1 MKKQELFTDLKIV
14 ELAGVLAGPAVGMF
28 FAELGA
34 TVLKVENPSNKG
46 DVTRSWRLESENEN
60 TQSAYYSSV
69 NYNKAI
75 VWADLKNADDFEIVM
90 NHIASADVVIS
101 NFKPSSAIKLGLDAV
116 ALRQK
121 FPKLI
126 YAQISGYGIDDET
139 PAFDVVLQAEAG
151 YMYINGEA
159 GRTPLKMPIAMIDVL
174 AAHQLK
180 EAILIALLQRS
191 KTGIGAIV
199 HISLYNAA
207 LSSLVNQATNYL
219 MAGEIPQKMGSLHP
233 NIAPYG
239 ETFYTNE
246 GKAIVLAVGNDK
258 QFVSLCKCL
267 NLTFRQAQD
276 DVANSI
282 LFSTN
287 ALRVQNRIVLGKILA
302 YAFSKFD
309 SATLLNELKK
319 NNVPCGDIRSMDEV
333 LNTGTAQ
340 KLILSETLN
349 NGQITK
355 RMATAVFDIY

>member
-1 MKKQELFTDLKIV
+1 MLKQELFADLKVV

-34 TVLKVENPSNKG
+34 TVLKVENPSNNG
-46 DVTRSWRLESENEN
+46 DVTRSWRLESEQEN

-69 NYNKAI
+69 NYNKTI
-75 VWADLKNADDFEIVM
+75 LWADLKKADDFEIVM
-90 NHIASADVVIS
+90 NQIAFADVVIS
-101 NFKPSSAIKLGLDAV
+101 NFKPSSAKLLGLDSI
-116 ALRQK
+116 ALRKK

-151 YMYINGEA
+151 FMYINGES
-159 GRTPLKMPIAMIDVL
+159 GGTPLKMPIAMIDVL

-180 EAILIALLQRS
+180 EAILIALLQRF

-207 LSSLVNQATNYL
+207 LSSLANQATNYL
-219 MAGEIPQKMGSLHP
+219 MGGEIPQRMGSLHP

-239 ETFYTNE
+239 ETFYTND

-258 QFVSLCKCL
+258 QFVSLSKCL
-267 NLTFRQAQD
+267 NVVID
-276 DVANSI
+276 ANLN
-282 LFSTN
+282 LFKTN
-287 ALRVQNRIVLGKILA
+287 ALRVQNRIELGKILA
-302 YAFSKFD
+302 TAFSKVE
-309 SATLLNELKK
+309 SLTLLNELKN
-319 NNVPCGDIRSMDEV
+319 NNVPCGEIRSMDEV
-333 LNTGTAQ
+333 LNDKTAQ
-340 KLILSETLN
+340 QMILSETLN
-349 NGQITK
+349 DGQITK

>member
-1 MKKQELFTDLKIV
+1 MQKQELFADLKVV

-34 TVLKVENPSNKG
+34 NVLKVENPSNNG
-46 DVTRSWRLESENEN
+46 DVTRSWRLETENQN

-69 NYNKAI
+69 NYNKTI
-75 VWADLKNADDFEIVM
+75 IWADLKKADDFEIVM

-101 NFKPSSAIKLGLDAV
+101 NFKPSSAKQLGLDEI
-116 ALRQK
+116 ALRKK

-151 YMYINGEA
+151 FMYINGEA
-159 GRTPLKMPIAMIDVL
+159 DGVPLKMPIALIDVL

-180 EAILIALLQRS
+180 EAILVALLQRS
-191 KTGIGAIV
+191 KTGLGATA

-207 LSSLVNQATNYL
+207 LSSLANQATNYL
-219 MAGEIPQKMGSLHP
+219 MGGEIPQRMGSLHP

-239 ETFYTNE
+239 ETFYTND

-267 NLTFRQAQD
+267 NLENVTD
-276 DVANSI
+276 SD
-282 LFSTN
+282 LYKTN
-287 ALRVQNRIVLGKILA
+287 ALRVQNRVKLGEILA
-302 YAFSKFD
+302 EAFSKFD
-309 SATLLNELKK
+309 SATLLKELKN

-333 LNTGTAQ
+333 LDNETAQ
-340 KLILSETLN
+340 KLILSETLK

>member
-1 MKKQELFTDLKIV
+1 MQKQELFADLKVV

-34 TVLKVENPSNKG
+34 NVLKVENPSNNG
-46 DVTRSWRLESENEN
+46 DVTRSWRLESESQDA
-60 TQSAYYSSV
+60 QSAYYSSV
-69 NYNKAI
+69 NYNKTI
-75 VWADLKNADDFEIVM
+75 IWADLKKADDIEMVL

-101 NFKPSSAIKLGLDAV
+101 NFKPSSAKQLGLDAI
-116 ALRQK
+116 ALRKK

-151 YMYINGEA
+151 FMFINGEA
-159 GRTPLKMPIAMIDVL
+159 GGVPLKMPIALIDVL

-180 EAILIALLQRS
+180 EAVLVALLQRS
-191 KTGIGAIV
+191 KTGLGATA

-207 LSSLVNQATNYL
+207 LSSLANQATNYL
-219 MAGEIPQKMGSLHP
+219 MGGEIPQRMGSLHP

-239 ETFYTNE
+239 ETFYTND

-258 QFVSLCKCL
+258 QFVGLCTCL
-267 NLTFRQAQD
+267 NLENIDALD
-276 DVANSI
+276 
-282 LFSTN
+282 LYKTN
-287 ALRVQNRIVLGKILA
+287 ALRVQNRMELGKILA
-302 YAFSKFD
+302 EAFSKFD
-309 SATLLNELKK
+309 SATLLTDLKN

-333 LNTGTAQ
+333 LDNETAQ
-340 KLILSETLN
+340 KLILSETLKD
-349 NGQITK
+349 GQITK

>member
-1 MKKQELFTDLKIV
+1 MLKQELFADLKVV

-34 TVLKVENPSNKG
+34 TVLKVENPSNNG
-46 DVTRSWRLESENEN
+46 DVTRSWRLESEQEN

-69 NYNKAI
+69 NYNKTI
-75 VWADLKNADDFEIVM
+75 LWADLKKADDFEIVM
-90 NHIASADVVIS
+90 NQIASADVVIS
-101 NFKPSSAIKLGLDAV
+101 NFKPSSAKLLGLDSI
-116 ALRQK
+116 ALRKK

-151 YMYINGEA
+151 FMFINGEA
-159 GRTPLKMPIAMIDVL
+159 GGNSLKMPIAMIDVL

-180 EAILIALLQRS
+180 EAILIALLQQS
-191 KTGIGAIV
+191 KTGLGSTV

-207 LSSLVNQATNYL
+207 LSSLVNQATNFL
-219 MAGEIPQKMGSLHP
+219 MAGEIPQRMGSLHP

-239 ETFYTNE
+239 ETFYTND

-258 QFVSLCKCL
+258 QFASLCKCL
-267 NLTFRQAQD
+267 NFQNDTDFK
-276 DVANSI
+276 
-282 LFSTN
+282 LFKSSS
-287 ALRVQNRIVLGKILA
+287 LRVQNRMKLAEILVKE
-302 YAFSKFD
+302 FSKFD
-309 SATLLNELKK
+309 SAILLKELKN

-333 LNTGTAQ
+333 LNTKEAQ
-340 KLILSETLN
+340 KMILSETLKD
-349 NGQITK
+349 GQITK

>member
-1 MKKQELFTDLKIV
+1 MQKQELFADLKVV

-34 TVLKVENPSNKG
+34 TVLKVENSSNNG
-46 DVTRSWRLESENEN
+46 DVTRSWRLESESQDA
-60 TQSAYYSSV
+60 QSAYYSSV
-69 NYNKAI
+69 NYNKTI
-75 VWADLKNADDFEIVM
+75 IWADLKKADDIEMVL

-101 NFKPSSAIKLGLDAV
+101 NFKPSSAKQLGLDAI
-116 ALRQK
+116 ALRKK

-151 YMYINGEA
+151 FMFINGEA
-159 GRTPLKMPIAMIDVL
+159 GGVPLKMPIALIDVL

-180 EAILIALLQRS
+180 EAVLVALLQRS
-191 KTGIGAIV
+191 KTGLGATA

-207 LSSLVNQATNYL
+207 LSSLANQATNYL
-219 MAGEIPQKMGSLHP
+219 MGGEIPQRMGSLHP

-239 ETFYTNE
+239 ETFYTND

-258 QFVSLCKCL
+258 QFVGLCTCL
-267 NLTFRQAQD
+267 NLENIDALD
-276 DVANSI
+276 
-282 LFSTN
+282 LYKTN
-287 ALRVQNRIVLGKILA
+287 ALRVQNRMELGKILA
-302 YAFSKFD
+302 EAFSKFD
-309 SATLLNELKK
+309 SATLLTDLKN

-333 LNTGTAQ
+333 LDNETAQ
-340 KLILSETLN
+340 KLILSETLKD
-349 NGQITK
+349 GQITK

>member
-1 MKKQELFTDLKIV
+1 MDKQELFADLKVV

-34 TVLKVENPSNKG
+34 TVLKVENPSNNG
-46 DVTRSWRLESENEN
+46 DVTRSWRLESENQN

-69 NYNKAI
+69 NYNKTI
-75 VWADLKNADDFEIVM
+75 IWADLKKADDIEMVL
-90 NHIASADVVIS
+90 NHIATADVVIS
-101 NFKPSSAIKLGLDAV
+101 NFKPSSAKQLGLDAIT
-116 ALRQK
+116 LSKK

-151 YMYINGEA
+151 FMFINGEA
-159 GRTPLKMPIAMIDVL
+159 DGVPLKMPIALIDVL

-180 EAILIALLQRS
+180 EAILVALLQRF
-191 KTGIGAIV
+191 KTGLGATA

-207 LSSLVNQATNYL
+207 LSSLANQATNYL
-219 MAGEIPQKMGSLHP
+219 MGGEIPQRMGSLHP

-239 ETFYTNE
+239 ETFCTND

-258 QFVSLCKCL
+258 QFTSLSKCL
-267 NLTFRQAQD
+267 NSDNVTD
-276 DVANSI
+276 SN
-282 LFSTN
+282 LFKTN
-287 ALRVQNRIVLGKILA
+287 ALRVKNRKELGKILA
-302 YAFSKFD
+302 EAFSKFD
-309 SATLLNELKK
+309 CVTLLADLKN

-333 LNTGTAQ
+333 LDNETAQ
-340 KLILSETLN
+340 KLILSETLKD
-349 NGQITK
+349 GQITK

>member
-1 MKKQELFTDLKIV
+1 MNKNELFTDLKVV

-34 TVLKVENPSNKG
+34 KVIKVENPSNNG

-60 TQSAYYSSV
+60 IQSAYYSSV
-69 NYNKAI
+69 NYNKTI
-75 VWADLKNADDFEIVM
+75 LWADLKKADDFEIVM
-90 NHIASADVVIS
+90 NQIESADVVIS
-101 NFKPSSAIKLGLDAV
+101 NFKPSSSKKLGLDSA

-151 YMYINGEA
+151 FMYINGES
-159 GRTPLKMPIAMIDVL
+159 GGTPLKMPIAMIDLL

-180 EAILIALLQRS
+180 EAILIALLERFKS
-191 KTGIGAIV
+191 GLGATV

-207 LSSLVNQATNYL
+207 LSSLANQATNYL
-219 MAGEIPQKMGSLHP
+219 MCGEIPQRIGSLHP

-239 ETFYTNE
+239 ETFYTND

-258 QFVSLCKCL
+258 QFVSLCKFL
-267 NLTFRQAQD
+267 NVVID
-276 DVANSI
+276 ANSN
-282 LFSTN
+282 LFKTN
-287 ALRVQNRIVLGKILA
+287 ALRVQNRIELGRILKE
-302 YAFSKFD
+302 AFLEFD
-309 SATLLNELKK
+309 SVTLLTALKK
-319 NNVPCGDIRSMDEV
+319 NNVPCGEIRSMDEV
-333 LNTGTAQ
+333 LNNKAAQ
-340 KLILSETLN
+340 QMILSETLKD
-349 NGQITK
+349 GQITK

>member
-1 MKKQELFTDLKIV
+1 MQKQELFADLKVV

-34 TVLKVENPSNKG
+34 NVLKVENPSNNG
-46 DVTRSWRLESENEN
+46 DITRSWRLETEKEN

-69 NYNKAI
+69 NYNKTI
-75 VWADLKNADDFEIVM
+75 IWADLKKAADFEMVL

-101 NFKPSSAIKLGLDAV
+101 NFKPSSAKQLGLDAIT
-116 ALRQK
+116 LRKK

-151 YMYINGEA
+151 FMYINGEA
-159 GRTPLKMPIAMIDVL
+159 DGVPLKMPIALIDVL

-180 EAILIALLQRS
+180 EAILVALLQRS
-191 KTGIGAIV
+191 KTGLGATA

-207 LSSLVNQATNYL
+207 LSSLANQATNYL
-219 MAGEIPQKMGSLHP
+219 MGGEIPQRMGSLHP

-239 ETFYTNE
+239 ETFYTKD

-258 QFVSLCKCL
+258 QFILLCECL
-267 NLTFRQAQD
+267 NIENVNAL
-276 DVANSI
+276 N
-282 LFSTN
+282 LFKTN
-287 ALRVQNRIVLGKILA
+287 ALRVQNRVKLSEILA
-302 YAFSKFD
+302 EAFSKFD
-309 SATLLNELKK
+309 SATLLKTLKN
-319 NNVPCGDIRSMDEV
+319 NNVPCGDIRSMEEV
-333 LNTGTAQ
+333 LDNETAQ
-340 KLILSETLN
+340 KLILSETLKD
-349 NGQITK
+349 GQITK